1 MKETKEV
8 YQELYT
14 SNNSYFFLG
23 DRDKNNVPFFVAIGI
38 KGRPLEED
46 LVIPVTKDY
55 LMNLTLEKLLDNQII
70 DKDEDTILES
80 LQLCNIIDF
89 DRDLNRKL
97 RKTFN
102 SLKDIITDSS
112 AGKEI
117 YSKPLNFE
125 KWDLKGHLIK
135 EKRVDLTDLVLLNL
149 AYIEINSPGQGYN
162 NIKQYFVRFKID
174 SYIRSVSTTTE
185 YSKSNRIATNS
196 RYQSKFGPF
205 ETPVNDY
212 TINKNDMIKMP
223 VVKKRIDERK
233 KWLEDYSDEDILFL
247 IFSPLRFLRFKHM
260 QNRLKKEHAEKGDK
274 KAKPSVIKDIR
285 ENALFSGVWEYKDIE
300 YLLQIDLLV
309 ENGIIVPTD
318 FNYYS
323 PPYAIVYKAVKDGV
337 LIVGGIE
344 HHFQSPKGYKQ
355 GHFITYMNN
364 KKMGREGTQVLIK
377 YRDELGNTNKMLT
390 CAEMDA
396 ELEKK

>member
-1 MKETKEV
+1 MQKTKEV

-14 SNNSYFFLG
+14 SNNSYFFRVE
-23 DRDKNNVPFFVAIGI
+23 RDKNTIPFFVAIGI
-38 KGRPLEED
+38 KGRPFEED
-46 LVIPVTKDY
+46 LVIPVTEDY
-55 LMNLTLEKLLDNQII
+55 LNDLTLKKLLDDQII
-70 DKDEDTILES
+70 DKNEDSILDS
-80 LQLCNIIDF
+80 LQLDNIVDF

-102 SLKDIITDSS
+102 SLKDLITDSS
-112 AGKEI
+112 VDKEI
-117 YSKPLNFE
+117 YSKPLNFG
-125 KWDLKGHLIK
+125 KWEIKGHVIK
-135 EKRVDLTDLVLLNL
+135 EKRVDLTEPVLLNL
-149 AYIEINSPGQGYN
+149 AYVEINSPVEGCN
-162 NIKQYFVRFKID
+162 NIKQYIVRFKID
-174 SYIRSVSTTTE
+174 SYKKKSTTIE
-185 YSKSNRIATNS
+185 SSKSSRIATS
-196 RYQSKFGPF
+196 SKYQSKFGPF

-212 TINKNDMIKMP
+212 TTDKNEMMEIP

-233 KWLEDYSDEDILFL
+233 KWLENYSDEDILFL
-247 IFSPLRFLRFKHM
+247 IFSPIRFLRFKHM
-260 QNRLKKEHAEKGDK
+260 QNRLSGEYTEKGVK

-285 ENALFSGVWEYKDIE
+285 ENALFSGVWDYKDIE

-323 PPYAIVYKAVKDGV
+323 PPYATVYKVVKDGI

-344 HHFQSPKGYKQ
+344 HHFQSPKGHKQ

-390 CAEMDA
+390 CAEMDI
-396 ELEKK
+396 EIDKK